1 MIKYIKYEEN
11 LKQLLFE
18 CYNNNVGDFYRKLSY
33 EDFVNNLFNHVE
45 FDKNGVFI
53 AVDDDKV
60 VGFICSHVRHVEKDN
75 SLKPGY
81 VSTFIVDKAYRHQGV
96 GKNLLTMAEKYIKSC
111 GKNKICFGYVCTL
124 NWPWYIP
131 NTNCHDHNG
140 APGACINSDL
150 YFFLLN
156 NGFNIVDE
164 EDAFHLDLCKFEMPK
179 RVLDDLKKCQEED
192 ISITLYNKEKHFGLE
207 EFYADIN
214 DEAFER
220 VIRYNLSL
228 DEPKPFA
235 VVVKNNQIMGWTGAF
250 YTEKSGRAH
259 FDGIIISEKV
269 RGKGLG
275 RALFA
280 TLAEYS
286 KMHGS
291 EFMTFFT
298 GRHNFARY
306 IYLSLGFKII
316 QSFAVMEKEI

>member
-1 MIKYIKYEEN
+1 MINFVKLSDE
-11 LKQLLFE
+11 LLSKVYE
-18 CYNNNVGDFYRKLSY
+18 CYNNNVGNFYKKISY
-33 EDFVNNLFNHVE
+33 EDFYNNLYKHVE
-45 FDKNGVFI
+45 FDKDGVFV
-53 AVDDDKV
+53 AVEENKAI
-60 VGFICSHVRHVEKDN
+60 GFITSFVREVEKNDPI
-75 SLKPGY
+75 KPGY
-81 VSTFIVDKAYRHQGV
+81 VSTLIVDKDYRHLGI
-96 GKNLLTMAEKYIKSC
+96 GKTLLNLAEEYIKSK
-111 GKNKICFGYVCTL
+111 GKNKICFGYLCTM

-131 NTNCHDHNG
+131 NTDEHDHNG
-140 APGACINSDL
+140 APGACVNSDL

-156 NGFNIVDE
+156 NGYNIIDE
-164 EDAFHLDLCKFEMPK
+164 EDAFHLDLSKFNVPQ
-179 RVLDDLKKCQEED
+179 RVIDDLNKCSKED
-192 ISITLYNKEKHFGLE
+192 IYITLYDQDKHFGLE
-207 EFYADIN
+207 QFYKDIN
-214 DEAFER
+214 SEAFER

-235 VVVKNNQIMGWTGAF
+235 VIVKNNQIMGWTGAF

-259 FDGIIISEKV
+259 FDGILISPKV

-286 KMHGS
+286 KTHGS

-298 GRHNFARY
+298 GRNNFARY

>member
-1 MIKYIKYEEN
+1 MINY
-11 LKQLLFE
+11 LDFD
-18 CYNNNVGDFYRKLSY
+18 NNFKKDMYDCFSSNVGDFYKQLSY
-33 EDFVNNLFNHVE
+33 EEFCSNLFNHYE
-45 FDKNGVFI
+45 FDEKGVFL
-53 AVDDDKV
+53 AVCNNKV
-60 VGFICSHVRHVEKDN
+60 IGFICSFVRHVEKDN
-75 SLKPGY
+75 EEKPGY
-81 VSTFIVDKAYRHQGV
+81 VSTFIVDKNYRHQGI
-96 GKNLLTMAEKYIKSC
+96 GKTLLSKAENYIKLC
-111 GKNKICFGYVCTL
+111 GKNKICFGYTCTL

-131 NTNCHDHNG
+131 NTNKHDHAG
-140 APGACINSDL
+140 APGACVNSDL

-156 NGFNIVDE
+156 NGYNIIDE
-164 EDAFHLDLCKFEMPK
+164 EDAFHLDLDKFIMPK
-179 RVLDDLKKCQEED
+179 RVLDDLEKCRKEG
-192 ISITLYNKEKHFGLE
+192 ISITLYNKEVHTGIE
-207 EFYADIN
+207 EFYEDIK

-235 VVVKNNQIMGWTGAF
+235 VVVKDNKVYGWTGAF
-250 YTEKSGRAH
+250 YTEPSGRAH
-259 FDGIIISEKV
+259 FDGIIISSKV

-286 KMHGS
+286 KTHGS

-298 GRHNFARY
+298 GRNNFARY

>member
-1 MIKYIKYEEN
+1 MINFVKLSDEILVKVY
-11 LKQLLFE
+11 E
-18 CYNNNVGDFYRKLSY
+18 CYNNNVGDFYKKLTY
-33 EDFVNNLFNHVE
+33 EEFCNNLYNHVE
-45 FDKNGVFI
+45 FDKNGVFVAEEDGNVI
-53 AVDDDKV
+53 
-60 VGFICSHVRHVEKDN
+60 GFISSFVRGVEKSDE
-75 SLKPGY
+75 SKPGY
-81 VSTFIVDKAYRHQGV
+81 VSTFIVDKKYRHQGV
-96 GKNLLTMAEKYIKSC
+96 GKKLLSLAEEYLKSL

-131 NTNCHDHNG
+131 NTSSHDHNG
-140 APGACINSDL
+140 APGACVNSDL

-156 NGFNIVDE
+156 NGYNIIDE
-164 EDAFHLDLCKFEMPK
+164 EDAFHLDLSKFNMPT
-179 RVLDDLKKCQEED
+179 RVLNDLEKCAKED
-192 ISITLYNKEKHFGLE
+192 IYITLYDKNKHFGLE
-207 EFYADIN
+207 EFYKDI
-214 DEAFER
+214 DSEAFER

-228 DEPKPFA
+228 DNPMPFA
-235 VVVKNNQIMGWTGAF
+235 VIVKNNQIMGWTGAF

-259 FDGIIISEKV
+259 FDGIVISPKV

-286 KMHGS
+286 KTHGS

-298 GRHNFARY
+298 GRNNFARY